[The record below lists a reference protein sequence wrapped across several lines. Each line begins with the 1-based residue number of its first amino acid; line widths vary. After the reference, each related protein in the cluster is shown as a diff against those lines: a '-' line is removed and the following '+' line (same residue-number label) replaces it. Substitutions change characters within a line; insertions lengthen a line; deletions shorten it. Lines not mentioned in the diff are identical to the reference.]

1 MPILN
6 CPFCW
11 AFWGRAVPGA
21 APLGLV
27 EGNQEQTKQTL
38 PSLTAVWSSDFAGT
52 LHPVQCLSLQEWI
65 REKRQIKQSPEVI
78 PKAILRRLNDHMDRK
93 GLQSQLKLG
102 GNKIYASHSWNLIVL
117 KCFFVFCFF
126 LKKKISQNIPWM
138 IFAPLQCLCCR
149 VETFLLSSDGCAEF
163 CLCASD

>member
-38 PSLTAVWSSDFAGT
+38 PSLTAVWSSDFAGS

-65 REKRQIKQSPEVI
+65 RDKMQIKQSPEVGC
-78 PKAILRRLNDHMDRK
+78 LRRLNDHVDRK

-102 GNKIYASHSWNLIVL
+102 GNKFCASHSWNLIAL
-117 KCFFVFCFF
+117 KCFF
-126 LKKKISQNIPWM
+126 LKKKISKSIPWM
-138 IFAPLQCLCCR
+138 IFAPPQCLCCR
-149 VETFLLSSDGCAEF
+149 VETFLLSSDGCPEF
-163 CLCASD
+163 RLCASD